1 METKRQL
8 VLKRPQLNYLNN
20 FRAMNLIE
28 RIKELRLEIKA
39 LKYERNGIQK
49 QIDQKEDVLEELE
62 KLTVNQLDMFPE
74 ADLSNADGR

>member
-1 METKRQL
+1 
-8 VLKRPQLNYLNN
+8 
-20 FRAMNLIE
+20 MNLIE

-74 ADLSNADGR
+74 AGLSNTEAI